1 MSYGA
6 SSALQSAVFQKLTSD
21 PTLSGL
27 VGTDIF
33 DALPNGTL
41 PETYVLLGGEV
52 VVDASDGTG
61 DGAWHRFTVS
71 VISDQA
77 GFHAAK
83 SVAAALSDALVD
95 ADLVLTRGRLV
106 ALNFFR
112 ARAQREDTGDRR
124 RVDIVFRARVD
135 DT

>member
-6 SSALQSAVFQKLTSD
+6 STALQSAVFQKLATD
-21 PTLSGL
+21 ATLVSL

-41 PETYVLLGGEV
+41 PDTYVLLGGEIV
-52 VVDASDGTG
+52 LDASDGTG
-61 DGAWHRFTVS
+61 GGAWHRFTVS

-83 SVAAALSDALVD
+83 SVAAAVSDALVD

-124 RVDIVFRARVD
+124 RVDIIFRARVD

>member
-61 DGAWHRFTVS
+61 DGAWTTSFSAPAWMPPNPLFPEKPHGSSEWQRS
-71 VISDQA
+71 V
-77 GFHAAK
+77 G
-83 SVAAALSDALVD
+83 
-95 ADLVLTRGRLV
+95 
-106 ALNFFR
+106 
-112 ARAQREDTGDRR
+112 
-124 RVDIVFRARVD
+124 
-135 DT
+135 

>member
-6 SSALQSAVFQKLTSD
+6 STALQSAVFQKLASD
-21 PTLSGL
+21 PTLAGL

-61 DGAWHRFTVS
+61 DVSPCPSS
-71 VISDQA
+71 VIRP
-77 GFHAAK
+77 GFMPQNLSLQP
-83 SVAAALSDALVD
+83 SVTRLSMQ
-95 ADLVLTRGRLV
+95 TWC
-106 ALNFFR
+106 
-112 ARAQREDTGDRR
+112 
-124 RVDIVFRARVD
+124 
-135 DT
+135 